1 MRQTGIAKSIVTCP
15 GVGNRPDDVTRQYRR
30 RPRGRLCAESA
41 MSFLT
46 VYECAPALAE
56 AGTYARLRASDISA
70 ATDAATP
77 APAGPAGPREPRPR
91 SPRARAGVDAGALR
105 SVFRHIYYGPR
116 NS

>member
-1 MRQTGIAKSIVTCP
+1 
-15 GVGNRPDDVTRQYRR
+15 
-30 RPRGRLCAESA
+30 

-116 NS
+116 NE